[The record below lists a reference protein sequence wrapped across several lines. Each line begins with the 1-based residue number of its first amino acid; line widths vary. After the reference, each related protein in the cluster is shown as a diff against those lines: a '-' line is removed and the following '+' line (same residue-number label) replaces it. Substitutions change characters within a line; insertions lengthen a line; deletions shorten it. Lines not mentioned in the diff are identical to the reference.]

1 MNNSTEWLSVYTTH
15 DLEIVNLV
23 QSGASFIATMIIL
36 IKVLDIPS
44 FFGSI
49 RRKRELKKK
58 EKEKKEL
65 ERVRKLIN
73 AAQKG
78 GEVMLDELLSDDEE
92 TEQNDD
98 GVLKIAHK
106 KKKNFAESKV

>member
-78 GEVMLDELLSDDEE
+78 GEVLIDELLSDDEE
-92 TEQNDD
+92 TEQNDA
-98 GVLKIAHK
+98 GVMKIAR
-106 KKKNFAESKV
+106 KKNFAESKV

>member
-1 MNNSTEWLSVYTTH
+1 MSNNNTEWLSMYTSH
-15 DLEIVNLV
+15 DIELANLV
-23 QSGASFIATMIIL
+23 QSGASLVATIIIL

-58 EKEKKEL
+58 EKERQEL

-78 GEVMLDELLSDDEE
+78 SEVMIDELLTDDDE
-92 TEQNDD
+92 TEQNDA
-98 GVLKIAHK
+98 GVMKIAHK
-106 KKKNFAESKV
+106 KKKFAESNV